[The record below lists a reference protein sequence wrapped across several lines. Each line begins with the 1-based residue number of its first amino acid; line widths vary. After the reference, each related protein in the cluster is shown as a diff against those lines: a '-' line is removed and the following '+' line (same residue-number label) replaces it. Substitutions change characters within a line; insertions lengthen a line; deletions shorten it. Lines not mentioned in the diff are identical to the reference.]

1 MAASISP
8 ADVKRDLDDRETQIQ
23 LAALIRGALSK
34 AGTDWCAV
42 DDGDDQFLVV
52 RQRGPVRVQNWSDF
66 YPPEYAAE
74 MQRRAESNEPGRLI
88 CDLTMTDDELGE
100 HPIS

>member
-52 RQRGPVRVQNWSDF
+52 RRRGPVLIKNLGDHF
-66 YPPEYAAE
+66 PPEYTAE
-74 MQRRAESNEPGRLI
+74 LERRLATLGEGQLLFEFTDEL
-88 CDLTMTDDELGE
+88 DDDEPKQL
-100 HPIS
+100 